1 VRILHTSDWHI
12 GRSLFDYPLLE
23 EQRFFFQQ
31 LYQIIEERQVDAV
44 VVAGDIYDRS
54 APSAEAVSLLNEVLD
69 HLIHH
74 CKVTVLAI
82 AGNHDS
88 PRRIAY
94 GNTLFQH
101 FHLYMEGLCQ
111 KEIKKVTLQDQYGP
125 IHFFLLPYFISQ
137 EVRALFGNKAID
149 TSTKAFEALMEE
161 NRWNMDSSQRNVLV
175 AHGFFMKTK
184 CPQAFS
190 LSQSEVAVGAS
201 DLTDISSAADF
212 DYIALGHLH
221 GPQRAGGETCR
232 YSGSPLKYSVSEVQ
246 QEKVVLLVDIG
257 EKGNVEVLPI
267 PLRPL
272 RDLQVLTGTM
282 EQLLAGDTDDF
293 VYANITDTS
302 AVLHAMSQLR
312 ARYPHI
318 LGLSFAAQASAPAQ
332 ELDIP
337 LEKLPLDETFQRFYS
352 HITKE
357 DIPPARQQ
365 IVEEL
370 CNELEK
376 NRI

>member
-1 VRILHTSDWHI
+1 
-12 GRSLFDYPLLE
+12 
-23 EQRFFFQQ
+23 
-31 LYQIIEERQVDAV
+31 
-44 VVAGDIYDRS
+44 
-54 APSAEAVSLLNEVLD
+54 
-69 HLIHH
+69 
-74 CKVTVLAI
+74 
-82 AGNHDS
+82 
-88 PRRIAY
+88 
-94 GNTLFQH
+94 
-101 FHLYMEGLCQ
+101 M
-111 KEIKKVTLQDQYGP
+111 
-125 IHFFLLPYFISQ
+125 
-137 EVRALFGNKAID
+137 
-149 TSTKAFEALMEE
+149 
-161 NRWNMDSSQRNVLV
+161 
-175 AHGFFMKTK
+175 
-184 CPQAFS
+184 
-190 LSQSEVAVGAS
+190 
-201 DLTDISSAADF
+201 
-212 DYIALGHLH
+212 
-221 GPQRAGGETCR
+221 
-232 YSGSPLKYSVSEVQ
+232 
-246 QEKVVLLVDIG
+246 LLVDIG